1 MVIDIFSSQDSYI
14 FYFTRYIR
22 RAIWLQVLLIFLF
35 LSYIFWLNI
44 SRYSL
49 FIIKLLNFV
58 YRIFFDNLGK
68 ENSIIKWGITLIYF
82 SLFFFIFFLNYRGLV
97 SYIFRYTVQILIV
110 VPIGFRLW
118 IRIIIFLNYKRYKN
132 FICHLIPYGIPLW
145 LSPFILIIETIS
157 NLVRPITLRVRLI
170 ANIGAGHIIIHLI
183 SIGCVFSRSLYY
195 FFSLSFIIS
204 LYILF
209 EVLIS
214 LIQSLIFFTL
224 LILYLRE

>member
-1 MVIDIFSSQDSYI
+1 M
-14 FYFTRYIR
+14 
-22 RAIWLQVLLIFLF
+22 
-35 LSYIFWLNI
+35 
-44 SRYSL
+44 
-49 FIIKLLNFV
+49 
-58 YRIFFDNLGK
+58 G
-68 ENSIIKWGITLIYF
+68 
-82 SLFFFIFFLNYRGLV
+82 
-97 SYIFRYTVQILIV
+97 
-110 VPIGFRLW
+110 VPIGFRLR